1 MSLPRIFLATL
12 LLSFAAVS
20 TAADGKAPKVERITY
35 RVTGLFVPDREKDLR
50 AGFKEIADVTLAG
63 VNFEDAEITVEFI
76 PAKAFPG
83 AKLEQYVE
91 QLNQKVGNATRHT
104 FGVKTRRAVPRD
116 KLQQV
121 VIPARACDCK
131 ACCLAAYEI
140 VARIDGV
147 YQATASFKEGR
158 ITALIDPTK
167 TDRSQLEAALK
178 QRGVSVGKP

>member
-1 MSLPRIFLATL
+1 MSLPRIFPAAL
-12 LLSFAAVS
+12 LLSFAA
-20 TAADGKAPKVERITY
+20 AAAAAEEKAPKIERATY
-35 RVTGLFVPDREKDLR
+35 RVTGLFAPDREKDLR
-50 AGFKEIADVTLAG
+50 AGFKEIADVNLLG
-63 VNFEDAEITVEFI
+63 IDFDNAEITVEFT

-83 AKLEQYVE
+83 AKSEQYVE

-104 FGVKTRRAVPRD
+104 FGVKPRRTVPRD

-121 VIPARACDCK
+121 VIPADGCDCK

-158 ITALIDPTK
+158 ITALIDPAK
-167 TDRSQLEAALK
+167 TDRAQLEAALK